1 MHGTEK
7 HMVFSG
13 RSKYSCAKQWCCVK
27 VKRGFHFQLGEA
39 VGLSVKLRGPRQIV
53 NRDGQREATSNDLP
67 QLTAFQDECRAQAIV
82 TIDHFLEA
90 GAERTQIERSS
101 QPETQV
107 NVVSGTLTL
116 KLVEKP
122 QSLLR
127 ERSGIRLSGTGLQK
141 QIGQQFSFLRGLDV
155 EVLGP
160 VKHGFRIP
168 QPIHDC
174 S

>member
-1 MHGTEK
+1 M
-7 HMVFSG
+7 
-13 RSKYSCAKQWCCVK
+13 A
-27 VKRGFHFQLGEA
+27 
-39 VGLSVKLRGPRQIV
+39 
-53 NRDGQREATSNDLP
+53 
-67 QLTAFQDECRAQAIV
+67 
-82 TIDHFLEA
+82 IDHFPEA

-101 QPETQV
+101 QPETQM
-107 NVVSGTLTL
+107 NVVSGTLIL